1 MQDKNH
7 VGSSAGGHGVKLLPC
22 TLSAIAILLSL
33 CGFFVVS
40 SFVLTHLYPT
50 PQPTTGATS
59 VQTIVVQTAAAEV
72 AQTVSANFQSRSPT
86 ASSTCTA
93 TVTLTPVPTSIPEN
107 VSTLSAASTLIP
119 YATTAQLIYVRPTLE
134 DIPGRPASGD
144 ACCRHCTNSQPCG
157 NGCISWNFTC
167 HQPPG
172 CACP

>member
-1 MQDKNH
+1 MQDENH
-7 VGSSAGGHGVKLLPC
+7 AGSSAGGHGVRPLPC

-33 CGFFVVS
+33 CAFFVVS

-50 PQPTTGATS
+50 PQPAIGATS
-59 VQTIVVQTAAAEV
+59 VQTIVVQTAAAEI
-72 AQTVSANFQSRSPT
+72 AQTVIANFQSRPT
-86 ASSTCTA
+86 APSTTCTA
-93 TVTLTPVPTSIPEN
+93 TVTLIPVSTSIPEN
-107 VSTLSAASTLIP
+107 VLTLPATSTLIP
-119 YATTAQLIYVRPTLE
+119 YATTTQFIYVRPTLE